1 MPNIALN
8 TSVKEKFY
16 DNFSSIKSV
25 VLTHEKQ
32 THYQSSDDLIK
43 KAKMN
48 DLKWV
53 NKHHFEDSQFSSW
66 RLGDSIHLPIYKK

>member
-1 MPNIALN
+1 MALN

-32 THYQSSDDLIK
+32 THYHSNDDLIK
-43 KAKMN
+43 KAMMN
-48 DLKWV
+48 DLK
-53 NKHHFEDSQFSSW
+53 
-66 RLGDSIHLPIYKK
+66 